1 MRIDDDADRRAGF
14 EPRQAHGEQRI
25 VGENG
30 SDADHDRIRMG
41 AHEVHFPVGD
51 LAREHQARAMAGT
64 GEAFGA
70 AREFDRHGRPPL
82 RDPGDVAAMEPAGVL
97 GKAAGGHGDPR
108 TFEAVPPLPGGEGA
122 RIGRADHQPSDSGS
136 KNEIGA
142 GRAVIAAAAGGAGFE
157 RHIEGR
163 APGALSGRLKR
174 HPLRMRPAARLRRS
188 LSDDDRRPAA
198 LVHHHGADGRVRPG
212 EAEMALAQGDGQAH
226 EALVL
231 RSWSSSD
238 VLRLDAPARHGRH
251 GSLEARFFFGG
262 GGRSSSLSPSA
273 SLPRISS
280 KSLASRKF
288 L

>member
-1 MRIDDDADRRAGF
+1 
-14 EPRQAHGEQRI
+14 
-25 VGENG
+25 
-30 SDADHDRIRMG
+30 
-41 AHEVHFPVGD
+41 
-51 LAREHQARAMAGT
+51 MAGT

-82 RDPGDVAAMEPAGVL
+82 RNPGDVAAMEPAGVL

-122 RIGRADHQPSDSGS
+122 RIGRAHHQPSDSGS

-157 RHIEGR
+157 RHIEGC

-188 LSDDDRRPAA
+188 LSDDDRRLAA

-212 EAEMALAQGDGQAH
+212 EAEMALAQGDGQTH

-231 RSWSSSD
+231 KCPLGCLPYR
-238 VLRLDAPARHGRH
+238 ARGPH